1 MIQFKAKTPNY
12 LVFEHKSRQ
21 HRQKVVTKLASVQNR
36 TVIKWK
42 VQVSFLKRLVKHWA
56 TFPIQTQ
63 LDN

>member
-1 MIQFKAKTPNY
+1 M
-12 LVFEHKSRQ
+12 FEHKSRQ

-56 TFPIQTQ
+56 TFQIQTQ